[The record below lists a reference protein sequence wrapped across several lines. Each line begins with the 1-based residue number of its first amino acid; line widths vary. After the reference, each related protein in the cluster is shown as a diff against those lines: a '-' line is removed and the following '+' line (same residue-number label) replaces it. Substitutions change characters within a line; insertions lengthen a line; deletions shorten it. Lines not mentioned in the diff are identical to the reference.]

1 MYVCEMKQYR
11 ILFSYIRNI
20 VLNSI
25 GKNVVVVKLSLVLNR
40 ESNEISFFTYTSIV
54 INTGRLHSN

>member
-1 MYVCEMKQYR
+1 MKQYR